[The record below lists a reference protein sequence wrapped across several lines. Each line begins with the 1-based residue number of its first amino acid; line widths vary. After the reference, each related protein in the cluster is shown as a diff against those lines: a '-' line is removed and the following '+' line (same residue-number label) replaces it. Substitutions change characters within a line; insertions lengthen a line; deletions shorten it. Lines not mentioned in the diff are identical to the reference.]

1 MIAKITIKG
10 VIGQDFKSTDLLA
23 FFNKNK
29 QAEEYHITV
38 DSPGGLVDEGY
49 LIAEIIKKQVK
60 PVVTIAKEVMSI
72 ATIIFLAA
80 DRRITS
86 KKSVF
91 MIHTPMIVINSSE
104 VVTINRHEMTE
115 LNTALAEDE
124 KKIIK
129 FYTEATGIDS
139 VILSRLMEKDNYFN
153 GIQAYEMGFATELRD
168 VETYAIFTKN
178 PNTNMNITELFS
190 KFRKTVNQEE
200 EVVEETE
207 KVEEMEEKAEL
218 SASELTDKVMALE
231 QHLTDLAEQVAMLVD
246 MLEKPEVKEEI
257 EEEVVEPMIE
267 DIKAEILAQAT
278 AEAKKFYED
287 ELTKLAAE
295 LQSFAK
301 QTKTNGNKELPKVAV
316 QANSIDSDIT
326 PESKSNFLDIN
337 KLKTYK
343 F

>member
-1 MIAKITIKG
+1 MIAKITING

-29 QAEEYHITV
+29 QAEEYHITI

-80 DRRITS
+80 NRRIAS

-91 MIHTPMIVINSSE
+91 MIHTPIIVINSSE

-129 FYTEATGIDS
+129 FYTEATEIDS
-139 VILSRLMEKDNYFN
+139 AILSRLMEKDNYFN
-153 GIQAYEMGFATELRD
+153 GIQAYEMGFATELKD

-178 PNTNMNITELFS
+178 PNITDMNITELFS
-190 KFRKTVNQEE
+190 KFRKAVNQEE

-207 KVEEMEEKAEL
+207 KVEEMPERVEL
-218 SASELTDKVMALE
+218 SVSELTDKVTALE
-231 QHLTDLAEQVAMLVD
+231 QHLTDLAEQVARL
-246 MLEKPEVKEEI
+246 LENQETKEEI
-257 EEEVVEPMIE
+257 KEETVEPMIE

-278 AEAKKFYED
+278 AEAKKFYEG

-295 LQSFAK
+295 IQSFAK

>member
-72 ATIIFLAA
+72 ATIVFLAA
-80 DRRITS
+80 NRRITS

-129 FYTEATGIDS
+129 FYTEATEIDS
-139 VILSRLMEKDNYFN
+139 AILSRLMEKDNYFN

-178 PNTNMNITELFS
+178 PNITDMNITELFS
-190 KFRKTVNQEE
+190 KFRKTVSQEE
-200 EVVEETE
+200 EVVEEVE
-207 KVEEMEEKAEL
+207 KVEETPEKAEL
-218 SASELTDKVMALE
+218 SISELTDKVTALE
-231 QHLTDLAEQVAMLVD
+231 QHLTDLAEQVAVL
-246 MLEKPEVKEEI
+246 LEKPEIKEET
-257 EEEVVEPMIE
+257 EEVIVEPMIE

-278 AEAKKFYED
+278 AEAKKFYEG

-295 LQSFAK
+295 IQSFAK

-316 QANSIDSDIT
+316 QANSIDSDIA